1 MILSLEESVALE
13 ARHKFNT
20 YFKEGSLYTVNI
32 SPGKDVQTVAPTIRH
47 IPWRLTVQHS
57 TGIYP

>member
-20 YFKEGSLYTVNI
+20 CFKEGSLYTVNI
-32 SPGKDVQTVAPTIRH
+32 SHVFYSHTHT
-47 IPWRLTVQHS
+47 L
-57 TGIYP
+57 